1 MKKTFLFLSLI
12 LLISLSVAKADS
24 YNLKILKQS
33 SSELILE
40 VQFEKPIENHI
51 SADGIK
57 NVLIEVPGLLQTN
70 KVGNYTIPF
79 LSKQFSLSGNDV
91 KSEILNINTE
101 SFKISNIIQPNHSST
116 GKSNSNYEYYS
127 IELNGMF
134 RDVPL
139 YNLNI
144 FPVKINN
151 STVTYIKSIK
161 LKLWVSENKNSEYI
175 FDKKNNNE
183 KSILEKMLLNGKSIS
198 YKQFSPV
205 TLKTTVQR
213 YKSGKYKILVKE
225 NGLYQVTYQD
235 LIDAGMDLTSVNPKN
250 LSLSNMGQEIAIYFK
265 GSGDLSFDS
274 GDYFEFWGEK
284 NKKTFINDYPD
295 MYMDPFSDI
304 NVYWL
309 EQASSAGLRMVEESG
324 GLVISNPAQYV
335 VPIFYKERL
344 HFEKDKHF
352 EHFGQVGASF
362 DQPSHTLDLWY
373 YDSGILADGTYSY
386 DAFIPYPYQT
396 GSLSVFVKAM
406 MRGRSY
412 RDWVNNQN
420 TNLHSHEVELR
431 LNEGTNNKIGESGN
445 WPDQEMHVI
454 QNTTGLSQSLLQHGN
469 NQILAKMDQLGVSD
483 AVLMNWFEIEYL
495 RKYRAHNNLV
505 VFRKQDGIST
515 DYMFQF
521 EVDGFSNPN
530 IELYKKGVSKI
541 VNHRI
546 DFYTDQ
552 NDNFSSY
559 RLSFQ
564 DSIFYSGIEYVALT
578 QDQKKKPLS
587 IEQDIPWIPDAT
599 TDVSLLDQ
607 SNSADYLIITNELLY
622 DNVIQ
627 LKQFHEQTG
636 LNTALV
642 KVQDIYDEFNYGI
655 KSPLAIKEYIKYVYN
670 NWDQNHHLYF
680 VNLVGTASE
689 NYKTTSE
696 TKPDLVPTLLFQT
709 KKYGAS
715 ATDFLY
721 TLLSGGEN
729 DVIPDIVIGRI
740 PAKNNSEFL
749 NYMDKL
755 TNYAS
760 YSDVG
765 LWTNKT
771 LMISGNDASTKELQ
785 IYPHAFRAQSQ
796 RIMNFKIPDEYFMR
810 KINTIRDE
818 DTTKFDPNFGGTTDL
833 INYWDDGLSYIN
845 FLGHGG
851 GGIWADV
858 QLFNTNDVDR
868 LNNGYKLPFISS
880 LTCFTGAFESK
891 SFSSIA
897 DKLITVENK
906 GAIGVYASSGLG
918 WLHNDFA
925 VGWSL
930 SENLFE
936 KRLTIGESILLSKI
950 FYLGNGVYFYDD
962 GATTLYDYNGLRKS
976 MVNQYNLLGEPNIHL
991 PIPENQLSINVNQN
1005 LVSIGDTI
1013 NVEVSS
1019 QFSSGEIYIELTNE
1033 DNESLLENFN
1043 IIQSTGN
1050 NFTFV
1055 IPAELNEQIGYIKAF
1070 ATDNTY
1076 NSHGVAKIAVQKSL
1090 LDSTITVPENP
1101 QVGDAV
1107 NLFVYIHSETPL
1119 QEVTLR
1125 NLSHLN
1131 KQYSDQVLTKLSDT
1145 LYTTSTSLGPYNQEG
1160 ILYFTIEI
1168 EDTSGNIAKYHQQK
1182 FAIIDPRPDLEI
1194 VENTF
1199 EFAGTI
1205 DAQLLVEI
1213 KNNFSESISNVN
1225 IGFFVNE
1232 YHPGLTPFYTTNE
1245 SFNSKEK
1252 KSITTIIPNSLL
1264 SLGNKF
1270 IAVVD
1275 YDTSLTEKDE
1285 TNNVDSSLVYESFVL
1300 INNADGTVD
1309 TLNIQNVAKL
1319 YIEPNALNQPTT
1331 MTFSQNN
1338 NADRL
1343 NLDSQPGFKYIP
1355 FGTLSDSI
1363 SINLKLNNKDAQ
1375 LSLPAYVAFKIDT
1388 SMSIDSLNQ
1397 IGIYRFSSHLN
1408 QWVKVPNDIN
1418 TNGYKYV
1425 KTNTFGEF
1433 ALFYVNDNES
1443 PVIEIT
1449 INGRPL
1455 RNNMLVPKTP
1465 ELAVIL
1471 QDENGIDISNGILIK
1486 LDGDTI
1492 SRSDMN
1498 VPNSIQNASAISILT
1513 SPTFQTGEHTLI
1525 VEAID
1530 ANGNKTIKQLNFITS
1545 GNFDVIVYGNY
1556 PNPFT
1561 DETYISYY
1569 VDSGGLLDDFSVKIY
1584 TVSGRMIKKIDTS
1597 DQRFREPDYYEVH
1610 WDGQDDD
1617 GKIVAN
1623 GVYFAILKAKYNGKE
1638 IEHRL
1643 KLAKLK

>member
-12 LLISLSVAKADS
+12 LLISITVAKADS

-51 SADGIK
+51 SAEGTK
-57 NVLIEVPGLLQTN
+57 NVLIEIPGLLQTN
-70 KVGNYTIPF
+70 KMGNYTVPF
-79 LSKQFSLSGNDV
+79 LSKQFSLSGNDLN
-91 KSEILNINTE
+91 SEILNINTKTFE
-101 SFKISNIIQPNHSST
+101 LQEKIKSTNQTTKNNFK
-116 GKSNSNYEYYS
+116 YYTT
-127 IELNGMF
+127 ELNGIF
-134 RDVPL
+134 RDIPI
-139 YNLNI
+139 YNINI
-144 FPVKINN
+144 FPVKINDFE
-151 STVTYIKSIK
+151 VTWVKNIK
-161 LKLWVSENKNSEYI
+161 LRIWVDDKNNSEFV
-175 FDKKNNNE
+175 FDKKTTSE
-183 KSILEKMLLNGKSIS
+183 KSILEKMLLNGSKIS
-198 YKQFSPV
+198 FKKASTV
-205 TLKTTVQR
+205 TLEKTVQR
-213 YKSGKYKILVKE
+213 YLTGRYKILVKE
-225 NGLYQVTYQD
+225 DGIYQVTYQD

-250 LSLSNMGQEIAIYFK
+250 LRLSNKGQEIAIYFK
-265 GSGDLSFDS
+265 GSGDFTFDS

-284 NKKTFINDYPD
+284 NKNTFTNEYPD
-295 MYMDPFSDI
+295 MYADPFSDI
-304 NVYWL
+304 NIYWL

-324 GLVISNPAQYV
+324 GLIISNPAQYV
-335 VPIFYKERL
+335 VPIFYKEKL
-344 HFEKDKHF
+344 HFERDRYF
-352 EHFGQVGASF
+352 TRFGQVGANL

-373 YDSGILADGTYSY
+373 YDSGIQADGTYSY
-386 DAFIPYPYQT
+386 DAFVPYPYQT

-406 MRGRSY
+406 MRGLSTY
-412 RDWVNNQN
+412 VQNVNNL
-420 TNLHSHEVELR
+420 TSHEIELR
-431 LNEGTNNKIGESGN
+431 LNEGTNNKIGQSGD
-445 WPDQEMHVI
+445 WPNQELHVI
-454 QNTTGLSQSLLQHGN
+454 QNTIGLSQSLLKHGN
-469 NQILAKMDQLGVSD
+469 NQILAKMDQFDVSD
-483 AVLMNWFEIEYL
+483 WILINWFEIEYL
-495 RKYRAHNNLV
+495 RKYRAYDNSL

-578 QDQKKKPLS
+578 QDQKKKPIS
-587 IEQDIPWIPDAT
+587 IEQDLPWIPEST

-607 SNSADYLIITNELLY
+607 SNSAEYLIITNELLY

-627 LKQFHEQTG
+627 LKQFHDQSG

-655 KSPLAIKEYIKYVYN
+655 KSPLAIKEYINYIYN
-670 NWDQNHHLYF
+670 NWDQNHQLYY
-680 VNLVGTASE
+680 VNLVGTASQ

-709 KKYGAS
+709 KKFGAS

-721 TLLSGGEN
+721 TLISGGEN
-729 DVIPDIVIGRI
+729 DIIPDIVIGRI

-760 YSDVG
+760 HSDVG
-765 LWTNKT
+765 LWTNKV
-771 LMISGNDASTKELQ
+771 LMISGNDINALE
-785 IYPHAFRAQSQ
+785 YDNPHAFRAQNQ
-796 RIMNFKIPDEYFMR
+796 RIMNYKIPDEYFMR
-810 KINTIRDE
+810 KINTIE
-818 DTTKFDPNFGGTTDL
+818 DTSLVIDPNFGGTTDL

-845 FLGHGG
+845 FFGHGG

-858 QLFNTNDVDR
+858 QLFNTNDIDR

-880 LTCFTGAFESK
+880 MTCFTGAFESK

-897 DKLITVENK
+897 DKLITVANK

-936 KRLTIGESILLSKI
+936 KRLSIGESILLSKI
-950 FYLGNGVYFYDD
+950 FYLANGVYFLDD
-962 GATTLYDYNGLRKS
+962 EIRNLSGFGGRDFEGLHKS

-991 PIPENQLSINVNQN
+991 PIPENQLSISVDQN

-1013 NVEVSS
+1013 NVDVSS
-1019 QFSSGEIYIELTNE
+1019 QFSSGEIYVELTNE
-1033 DNESLLENFN
+1033 NNEPLLEDFDV
-1043 IIQSTGN
+1043 IQSSSN
-1050 NFTFV
+1050 NFAFV
-1055 IPAELNEQIGYIKAF
+1055 IPQELNEQIGYIKAF
-1070 ATDNTY
+1070 ATNSTN
-1076 NSHGVAKIAVQKSL
+1076 NSHGVAKIAIQKSL
-1090 LDSTITVPENP
+1090 LDSIVSVPENP
-1101 QVGDAV
+1101 RVGDAV

-1119 QEVTLR
+1119 SGVSLK
-1125 NLSHLN
+1125 NLSYLN

-1145 LYTTSTSLGPYNQEG
+1145 LYTTSTSLGPYTEQG
-1160 ILYFTIEI
+1160 TLYFTVEI
-1168 EDTSGNIAKYHQQK
+1168 EDTSGNIANYHQQK
-1182 FAIIDPRPDLEI
+1182 FTIVDPRPDLEI

-1199 EFAGTI
+1199 EFTGTN
-1205 DAQLLVEI
+1205 DVQLSVEI
-1213 KNNFSESISNVN
+1213 KNNSSESISGVN
-1225 IGFFVNE
+1225 IGFFVND
-1232 YHPGLTPFYTTNE
+1232 YNPGLTPFYSTNE

-1252 KSITTIIPNSLL
+1252 TNISTILDNSLL
-1264 SLGNKF
+1264 TLGNKF

-1285 TNNVDSSLVYESFVL
+1285 LNNVDSSLVYESFIL
-1300 INNADGTVD
+1300 INAADGTVD
-1309 TLNIQNVAKL
+1309 TLDIQSISKL
-1319 YIEPNALNQPTT
+1319 YIEPNALSQSST
-1331 MTFSQNN
+1331 MTYSQNN
-1338 NADRL
+1338 NRDRL
-1343 NLDSQPGFKYIP
+1343 NLDSQPGFKYVP
-1355 FGTLSDSI
+1355 FSTSNDSI
-1363 SINLKLNNKDAQ
+1363 SINLKLNNRDAK
-1375 LSLPAYVAFKIDT
+1375 LISPAYVAFKIDT
-1388 SMSIDSLNQ
+1388 SMSIDSLNH

-1408 QWVKVPNDIN
+1408 QWVKVPNDILY
-1418 TNGYKYV
+1418 NGYKYV
-1425 KTNTFGEF
+1425 KTNTLGEY

-1449 INGRPL
+1449 VNGRPL
-1455 RNNMLVPKTP
+1455 RNNMLVPATP
-1465 ELAVIL
+1465 ELALIL
-1471 QDENGIDISNGILIK
+1471 QDENGIDISNGIFITI
-1486 LDGDTI
+1486 DDDTI
-1492 SRSDMN
+1492 PRSDMN
-1498 VPNSIQNASAISILT
+1498 IPDSVQNASAISVLT
-1513 SPTFQTGEHTLI
+1513 SPTFQTGEHSLI

-1530 ANGNKTIKQLNFITS
+1530 ANGNKAIKPINFTTS

-1569 VDSGGLLDDFSVKIY
+1569 VDSGGLLDKFSVKIF
-1584 TVSGRMIKKIDTS
+1584 TVSGRMIREIDTS
-1597 DQRFREPDYYEVH
+1597 DQRYREPDYYEVH
-1610 WDGQDDD
+1610 WDGRDEN
-1617 GKIVAN
+1617 GNIVAN
-1623 GVYFAILKAKYNGKE
+1623 GVYFAIVKAKYDGKE
-1638 IEHRL
+1638 VEYRL